1 MDYNGYIN
9 GNKVIKCPTE
19 ELAKQVIEIAYEVG
33 LSWKGREPREET
45 NWNTYKENTC
55 YSLGTTYR
63 NEITFANTTSDSYS
77 SFEKVPAQEFIS
89 WYNRF
94 KRGSTEVPS
103 IKLIKKSKL
112 KLNFKL

>member
-9 GNKVIKCPTE
+9 GNKVIHCPTE
-19 ELAKQVIEIAYEVG
+19 ELAKQVIEIAFELG
-33 LSWKGREPREET
+33 IKWCSWPSIYT
-45 NWNTYKENTC
+45 NWGSYKEKTC
-55 YSLGTTYR
+55 YSLGAYTKDLLSYG
-63 NEITFANTTSDSYS
+63 NTTCDAYS

-94 KRGSTEVPS
+94 KRSSTEVPS